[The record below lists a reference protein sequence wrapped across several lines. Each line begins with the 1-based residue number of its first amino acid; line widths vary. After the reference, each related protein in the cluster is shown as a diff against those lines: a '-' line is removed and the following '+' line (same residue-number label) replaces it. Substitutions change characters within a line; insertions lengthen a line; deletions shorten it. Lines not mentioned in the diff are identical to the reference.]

1 VANASGQFGQP
12 GFAGSVR
19 IGAGLAVSRPP
30 RMSVSRYNGP
40 VSRVHAAIGASRVW
54 VTAALLVACVAL
66 PGGQEPERPTFD
78 SWLDGV
84 RQEALDRG
92 IRPDTVNRAFD
103 GLTPLEVV
111 IERDRTQAETI
122 LTVDEYVRRRLTT
135 RFVRT
140 ANEKAAAERRT
151 LTRVGARYGVQPRF
165 LLAVWGLESNFGR
178 FSGVRPVVQAL
189 ATLAWD
195 GRRGTFFKSE
205 LMQALEIVDRG
216 HIELGVMKG
225 SWAGAM
231 GQTQFMPSSYLKHA
245 EDFDGDGHR
254 DIWGSTPD
262 VLASIANYL
271 KNHGWKEGE
280 TWGREVKLPRG
291 REDELVAQVG
301 LRANGCRAERDMTE
315 PRQLAAWQ
323 KLGVRTVSGGALP
336 RVDRDASLFRSGSR
350 AWLVYANYE
359 ALLGYN
365 CAHAYA
371 LAVGQLADRIRR

>member
-1 VANASGQFGQP
+1 
-12 GFAGSVR
+12 
-19 IGAGLAVSRPP
+19 
-30 RMSVSRYNGP
+30 MT
-40 VSRVHAAIGASRVW
+40 RVHAAIGTARSRVT
-54 VTAALLVACVAL
+54 VALLAVCVAL
-66 PGGQEPERPTFD
+66 PRAQEPGRPTFE

-92 IRPDTVNRAFD
+92 IRPDTVTRAFD

-111 IERDRTQAETI
+111 VERDRTQAEAV

-135 RFVRT
+135 GFVRT
-140 ANEKAAAERRT
+140 ANEKARAERRT
-151 LTRVGARYGVQPRF
+151 LARVAARYGVQPRF
-165 LLAVWGLESNFGR
+165 LVAIWGLESNFGR

-195 GRRGTFFKSE
+195 GRRGALFKNE
-205 LMQALEIVDRG
+205 LMYALEIVDRG
-216 HIELGVMKG
+216 DIELSVMKG

-271 KNHGWKEGE
+271 GNYGWKADQ

-291 REDELVAQVG
+291 REDHVVAQVG
-301 LRANGCRAERDMTE
+301 LRGGGCRAEREMTE
-315 PRQLAAWQ
+315 PRKLVDWQ
-323 KLGVRTVSGGALP
+323 ALGVRTVTGGALP
-336 RVDRDASLFRSGSR
+336 RVDREASLFRSGSR

-359 ALLGYN
+359 VLLGYN